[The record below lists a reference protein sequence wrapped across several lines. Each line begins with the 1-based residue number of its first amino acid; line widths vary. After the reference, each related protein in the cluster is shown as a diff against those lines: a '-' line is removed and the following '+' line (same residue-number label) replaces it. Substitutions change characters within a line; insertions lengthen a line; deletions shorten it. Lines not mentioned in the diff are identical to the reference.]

1 MENAEQEVK
10 TAMGKRLKKNTLL
23 ACLLAAVCLAGGC
36 GKQGSG
42 QAGESTGHTAQGPE
56 KPQGEGDTKTVDPE
70 DEAKKL
76 QREEYPSFRR
86 EQIRGMSVAENGTI
100 RYQLQYLPRSDR
112 DSFLYWDM
120 PVPYASS
127 AVVDTEA
134 MYGLFDAVSAL
145 DFGKKQAGSGAKR
158 TAREDAEWTENG
170 TYITVNYCGEQADST
185 KQADADRTVTVII
198 GEKKDGRYE
207 CRLLGWKERTL
218 YLKEA
223 AVARILH
230 QDPYAMLLKIP
241 YVINVATVK
250 KVEIQCGPQTHTM
263 EREEDAYWIDGKKAD
278 RDKYLDLYAELMQ
291 PMLDGEIPKDA
302 AAQEK
307 KEPLLTIRYVR
318 SLEGAQD
325 QTVAIYPYG
334 DGRYTVDVNGHQY
347 FFLVPQD
354 VQTLYQSFCGPSI

>member
-1 MENAEQEVK
+1 
-10 TAMGKRLKKNTLL
+10 MGKRQKKKMMLVY
-23 ACLLAAVCLAGGC
+23 LLAAVCFAGGC
-36 GKQGSG
+36 GKQGDG
-42 QAGESTGHTAQGPE
+42 QGGESAGHTARGSQKLQSGEST
-56 KPQGEGDTKTVDPE
+56 KTLNPE
-70 DEAKKL
+70 DAAKEL
-76 QREEYPSFRR
+76 EREEYPSFRR
-86 EQIRGMSVAENGTI
+86 EQIRGISVAENGII

-134 MYGLFDAVSAL
+134 MYELFDAVSAL
-145 DFGKKQAGSGAKR
+145 DFGKEQAGAEAER
-158 TAREDAEWTENG
+158 TAQEDAQWAESG
-170 TYITVNYCGEQADST
+170 TYITVNYCRKQADST
-185 KQADADRTVTVII
+185 KQADADRTVTLII
-198 GEKKDGRYE
+198 GEKKDGQYA
-207 CRLLGWKERTL
+207 CRLSGWKERTL

-250 KVEIQCGPQTHTM
+250 KVEIQCGSQSHTM
-263 EREEDAYWIDGKKAD
+263 EREEDSYWIDGKKAD
-278 RDKYLDLYAELMQ
+278 QDRYLDLYAKLMQ

-302 AAQEK
+302 VSEENQ
-307 KEPLLTIRYVR
+307 EPLLTIRYVR

-334 DGRYTVDVNGHQY
+334 DGQYTVDVNGHRY

-354 VQTLYQSFCGPSI
+354 VETLYQSFCGPSI